1 MSNPDAEVTLNEYM
15 VACYGTTEYS
25 EDMTNIKLRIDG
37 PEVKTIDYA
46 YKCREEGVVGATEV
60 SAVVPEI
67 ETRVS
72 MTASDSAAEGY
83 VKEGYAFS
91 PMFTLGYKKTISD
104 KEVFATW
111 LNLAKA
117 N

>member
-25 EDMTNIKLRIDG
+25 EDMSNIKLRIDG

-67 ETRVS
+67 ETRDAHP
-72 MTASDSAAEGY
+72 ASSEIWTLICFTIRKQVFIAAFVASTE
-83 VKEGYAFS
+83 ERSRTF
-91 PMFTLGYKKTISD
+91 
-104 KEVFATW
+104 
-111 LNLAKA
+111 
-117 N
+117 